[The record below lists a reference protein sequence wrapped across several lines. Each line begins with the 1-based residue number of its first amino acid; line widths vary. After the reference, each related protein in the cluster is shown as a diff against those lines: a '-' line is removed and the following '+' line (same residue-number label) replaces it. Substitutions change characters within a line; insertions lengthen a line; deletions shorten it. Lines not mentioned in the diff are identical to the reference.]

1 MPRKHSRVR
10 SKKSKKTTKKK
21 STRRSANSKIRGGGV
36 FSSAVGFLTPKLTD
50 ATIRRA
56 VKDYLG
62 DGARKKLVVV
72 KYGDISH
79 WDVSNVTDMSSL
91 FENAGTKRTTSF
103 NQPLNNWNVSNV
115 KDMFCMFQ
123 EAKSFNQPLNKWN
136 MSNVRDMRWMFS
148 KATSFNQSLNN
159 WNVSNVTYIGVA
171 TVF

>member
-1 MPRKHSRVR
+1 M
-10 SKKSKKTTKKK
+10 
-21 STRRSANSKIRGGGV
+21 
-36 FSSAVGFLTPKLTD
+36 GFLTPKLTD

-115 KDMFCMFQ
+115 TNMESMFSS
-123 EAKSFNQPLNKWN
+123 ARSFNQP
-136 MSNVRDMRWMFS
+136 
-148 KATSFNQSLNN
+148 LNN
-159 WNVSNVTYIGVA
+159 WNVSNVWRKERMFRDA
-171 TVF
+171 TSFNQPLHAPWY